1 MRDFGFVREGRPIK
15 LKIVT
20 DASAAKG
27 ISQRK
32 GLGQVRHI
40 EVNTLWLQ
48 DKVRSGDIAIEK
60 VGGKV
65 NIADALTKFP
75 DGESQNVHVVGVGL
89 VRKTGGHELAP
100 QTTEDEIEVLK
111 V

>member
-1 MRDFGFVREGRPIK
+1 MVKAGSQLLGIKAMMRDFGIVREGRPVR

-27 ISQRK
+27 ISQRN

-40 EVNTLWLQ
+40 EVNMLWLQ

-60 VGGKV
+60 VGG
-65 NIADALTKFP
+65 
-75 DGESQNVHVVGVGL
+75 GES
-89 VRKTGGHELAP
+89 
-100 QTTEDEIEVLK
+100 
-111 V
+111 